1 MVKKKRGRP
10 PGKMRRVMKHI
21 GLDPDILE
29 RARAL
34 HQGVP
39 VAELTRMIYR
49 WYVEAKERK

>member
-1 MVKKKRGRP
+1 
-10 PGKMRRVMKHI
+10 MKHI